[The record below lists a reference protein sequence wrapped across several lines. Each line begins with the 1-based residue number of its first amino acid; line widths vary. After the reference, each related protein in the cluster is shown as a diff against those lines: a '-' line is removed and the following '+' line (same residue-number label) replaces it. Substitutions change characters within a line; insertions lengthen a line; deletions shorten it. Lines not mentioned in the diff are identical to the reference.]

1 MNSCPI
7 FKETINIFIDSNDAW
22 KIQLTLK
29 LLFMSSNDR
38 GKEIDMYLK
47 IENVIVMTGS
57 NTKQFMENY
66 F

>member
-1 MNSCPI
+1 
-7 FKETINIFIDSNDAW
+7 
-22 KIQLTLK
+22 
-29 LLFMSSNDR
+29 MSSNDR

-47 IENVIVMTGS
+47 IENVIVMTGI

>member
-1 MNSCPI
+1 MKSCPI
-7 FKETINIFIDSNDAW
+7 FKETINNFIDSNDAW

-57 NTKQFMENY
+57 NTKQIMENY

>member
-7 FKETINIFIDSNDAW
+7 FKETINNFIDSNDAW

-57 NTKQFMENY
+57 NTKQIMENY

>member
-1 MNSCPI
+1 MKFDPI
-7 FKETINIFIDSNDAW
+7 FKETINNFIDSNDAW

-38 GKEIDMYLK
+38 GKEIDRYLK
-47 IENVIVMTGS
+47 IENIMVMTGS

>member
-7 FKETINIFIDSNDAW
+7 FKETINNFIDSNDAW